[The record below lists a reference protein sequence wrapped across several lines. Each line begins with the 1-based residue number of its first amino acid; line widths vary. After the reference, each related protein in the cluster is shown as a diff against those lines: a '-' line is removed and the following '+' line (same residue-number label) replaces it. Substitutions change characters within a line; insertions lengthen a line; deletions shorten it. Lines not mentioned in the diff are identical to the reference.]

1 MTARRASPRAE
12 RTRTALMAAGRRL
25 LSQRPIDAVTVDDIV
40 QAAEVGKGS
49 FYNHFADR
57 DALARAI
64 AAQIRAS
71 IESAVARAN
80 ADVEDPARRMARAIC
95 TYLRHALDEPEPAGV
110 LVHIH
115 TGHRSLTAPL
125 NRGLVE
131 DIETGL
137 ASGRFDIATVESGV
151 LYVLGVTQL
160 ALVRIVQEP
169 NPAFAIS
176 LSQQMCALVLK
187 GLGLPGPEADQ
198 IAAQASD
205 AIVRRGSSGLQL
217 ANREDALGA
226 LVPRLREG

>member
-1 MTARRASPRAE
+1 MTAGPANPRAA
-12 RTRTALMAAGRRL
+12 RTKAALMAAGRRL

-57 DALARAI
+57 EALARAI
-64 AAQIRAS
+64 ATQIRAS
-71 IESAVARAN
+71 IEGAVARAN
-80 ADVEDPARRMARAIC
+80 AGVDDPARRMARAVC
-95 TYLRHALDEPEPAGV
+95 TYLRYALDEPEQAGA

-115 TGHRSLTAPL
+115 TGHTSLTAPL

-131 DIETGL
+131 DLEAGL
-137 ASGRFDIATVESGV
+137 ASGWFGIATVESGV
-151 LYVLGVTQL
+151 LYVAGVTQL

-176 LSQQMCALVLK
+176 LSQQMCALVLR
-187 GLGLPGPEADQ
+187 GLGLAGPEADQ

-205 AIVRRGSSGLQL
+205 AIVRRNPGGSAASG
-217 ANREDALGA
+217 
-226 LVPRLREG
+226 

>member
-1 MTARRASPRAE
+1 
-12 RTRTALMAAGRRL
+12 MAAGRRL

-57 DALARAI
+57 EALGRAI

-80 ADVEDPARRMARAIC
+80 AGVDDPARRMARAVC
-95 TYLRHALDEPEPAGV
+95 TYLRYALDEPEQAGV

-115 TGHRSLTAPL
+115 TGHTSLTAPL

-131 DIETGL
+131 DLETGL
-137 ASGRFDIATVESGV
+137 ATGRFDVATVESGV

-169 NPAFAIS
+169 NQAFAIS
-176 LSQQMCALVLK
+176 LSQQMCALVLR
-187 GLGLPGPEADQ
+187 GLGLGGEADQ

-205 AIVRRGSSGLQL
+205 AIVRKSARGTG
-217 ANREDALGA
+217 
-226 LVPRLREG
+226 V

>member
-1 MTARRASPRAE
+1 MIAEPANPRTARTKA
-12 RTRTALMAAGRRL
+12 ALMAAGRRL

-57 DALARAI
+57 DALGRAI
-64 AAQIRAS
+64 TAQIRAS

-80 ADVEDPARRMARAIC
+80 AGVDDPARRMARAVC
-95 TYLRHALDEPEPAGV
+95 TYLRYALDEPEPAGV

-115 TGHRSLTAPL
+115 TGHTSLTAPL

-131 DIETGL
+131 DLETGL
-137 ASGRFDIATVESGV
+137 ATGRFDVATVESGV

-169 NPAFAIS
+169 NQAFAIS
-176 LSQQMCALVLK
+176 LSQQMCALVLR
-187 GLGLPGPEADQ
+187 GLGLAGVEADR

-205 AIVRRGSSGLQL
+205 AIVRKHPRPQP
-217 ANREDALGA
+217 AN
-226 LVPRLREG
+226 

>member
-1 MTARRASPRAE
+1 MTAEPANPRAA
-12 RTRTALMAAGRRL
+12 RTKAALMAAGRRL

-49 FYNHFADR
+49 FYNHFTDR
-57 DALARAI
+57 EALARAI
-64 AAQIRAS
+64 TTQIRAS

-80 ADVEDPARRMARAIC
+80 AGVDDPARRMARAIC
-95 TYLRHALDEPEPAGV
+95 TYLRYALAEPEQAGV

-115 TGHRSLTAPL
+115 TGHTSLTAPL
-125 NRGLVE
+125 NHGLVE
-131 DIETGL
+131 DLETGL
-137 ASGRFDIATVESGV
+137 ATGRFDVATVESGV

-176 LSQQMCALVLK
+176 LSQQMCALVLR
-187 GLGLPGPEADQ
+187 GLGIPVAEADQ

-205 AIVRRGSSGLQL
+205 AIVRKNPWASP
-217 ANREDALGA
+217 ATN
-226 LVPRLREG
+226 

>member
-1 MTARRASPRAE
+1 
-12 RTRTALMAAGRRL
+12 MAAGRRL

-49 FYNHFADR
+49 FYNHFTDR
-57 DALARAI
+57 EALARAI
-64 AAQIRAS
+64 TTQIRAS

-80 ADVEDPARRMARAIC
+80 AGVDDPARRMARAIC
-95 TYLRHALDEPEPAGV
+95 TYLRYALDEPEPAGV
-110 LVHIH
+110 LLHIH
-115 TGHRSLTAPL
+115 SGHTSLTAPL
-125 NRGLVE
+125 NHGLVE

-137 ASGRFDIATVESGV
+137 ATGRFDVATVESGV

-160 ALVRIVQEP
+160 ALVRIVQQP

-187 GLGLPGPEADQ
+187 GLGLPKAEADQ

-205 AIVRRGSSGLQL
+205 EIVRKSASGSPF
-217 ANREDALGA
+217 AH
-226 LVPRLREG
+226 